1 MEMRNMLSVYYGDM
15 PEAIYNPALFF
26 KNSYSDDWITDELS
40 KEMIRDVDKSKVI
53 GPRIIDS
60 PVLGGIT
67 PRELSG
73 GVKTLICIYKRP
85 DRVFNASACGDNC
98 AKWLLEIGKR
108 QNVTIN
114 LRHLMDFGEK
124 EFTIKVLNT
133 DQTVHNMD
141 ELLPIA
147 AMIVR

>member
-1 MEMRNMLSVYYGDM
+1 MEMRDMLSVYYGDM

-40 KEMIRDVDKSKVI
+40 KEMIRDVDKSEVI